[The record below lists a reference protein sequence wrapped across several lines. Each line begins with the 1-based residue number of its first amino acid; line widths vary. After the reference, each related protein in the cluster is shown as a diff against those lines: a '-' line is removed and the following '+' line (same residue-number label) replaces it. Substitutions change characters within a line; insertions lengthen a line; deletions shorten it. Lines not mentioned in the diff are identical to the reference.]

1 MVDEWRHTLEDIT
14 IAASADTTENLDFS
28 YLDLLLPVLS
38 GGASLAWPSVV
49 VLVATLGAEDFL
61 GFGRIAQVARRR
73 VRQQGGVL
81 RGYQQLVRPGK
92 VVDRVTGGWLGLAIT
107 VIVVVVIGAVSSA
120 CPFALAPTRRL
131 TGDLGVSTPPKP
143 STRLEE

>member
-1 MVDEWRHTLEDIT
+1 MIRGRTLEDIT

-38 GGASLAWPSVV
+38 GGAPLAWPSVV

-73 VRQQGGVL
+73 VRQQGSVL

-92 VVDRVTGGWLGLAIT
+92 VVDRVTGRWLGLAIT
-107 VIVVVVIGAVSSA
+107 VIVVIVVIDAVSSA

-143 STRLEE
+143 SARLEE